1 MGSLGDGDDR
11 NEPIKT
17 NPCVYSPDIETQPFD
32 SQFSP
37 SSLPGEK
44 VEDGEAGELHFDDTV
59 PVEDAYETQVLNFG
73 GETQVL
79 NFGGETQVLD
89 YLDVYDDEGTQLLDL
104 FDKEVDDDC
113 NGETQVFDYLDG
125 YNDEGTQLLDVF
137 DKEVDDNCNGETQV
151 LDYLDGYDDEG
162 TQLLDVFDKEV
173 DDDCKSE
180 RSDRT
185 EVLDDVDDIG
195 IDDIA
200 RRGNAKS
207 LENEKFQR
215 FSVCEQGDKGLIE
228 RPDALSGE
236 CCNTGHSGLH
246 VSPATPVG
254 QCIQQTAPGSGPRF
268 TSIRAASLRASGL
281 AASSRALKGIDSD
294 SCSVSTSGLYSDQH
308 TIRDNGRKLKVVEEV
323 DQVLD
328 LGKAIDKEMGL
339 RNENKC
345 KSSSIVRKLFSEDS
359 FSENKEPP
367 YNSNNINGGE
377 ELLQL
382 RGRDGELAGL
392 SYIDSQE
399 PGELSQADALNFVEM
414 FIEKNSFA
422 VFDHEVDRGKST
434 GGKSKLV
441 STVIGPQSL
450 AKKANDRNTVG
461 ETRIFDWDD
470 IRENDGGGEIFC
482 RKKQE
487 FFGQVN
493 HQRSLTEPPKPR
505 KRKLNVYKDNE
516 ERVGVHDKIMVQSD
530 SRVTLRDIK
539 KNEKK
544 APVAEMKIK
553 KSLVSELGEQFNID
567 SPRRQL
573 EAVVTNNDVPEMLS
587 VGPDTQMA
595 AEAME
600 ALICGEGI
608 TNHDVSGPE
617 SESNVSLKGSL
628 RGNCK
633 NRVSSNK
640 PSSQKR
646 VCLSVGATTRQSTR
660 MKSTGAELRKDYSVS
675 LVKRS
680 KNIGIECDN
689 DLATSNMKR
698 AKSSAEGHITT
709 RRSKNMDEVP
719 SKIIKQGKAHGA
731 RKPKEVNRCLRNAAQ
746 SGGHSIKKRN
756 SNEEASSRMRYSV
769 LVNQLRRAELALD
782 ENIAA
787 STDVVASELL
797 HAKKKSKV
805 NSSKPT
811 SNQSRELE
819 NGKPNKPEELYPK
832 LTCMSSGIDALRY
845 PKRRRSCRNLSGQDN
860 GFDKLD
866 AQSKPDF
873 VQVKTVKHFKRKSV
887 ADPSPCAKNAETD
900 GSLDKSPINKYK
912 ASDSSYTSPGNC
924 MTPVN
929 AASPVCMG
937 NEYYK
942 QSCKKNLL
950 RSGLLKEISS
960 LSATEPKP
968 ISPPK
973 DLRKRKDMAE
983 VRALFSNHLDEDT
996 IKQQKKI
1003 LARLGASE
1011 ATSITD
1017 ATHFIT
1023 DNFVRTRNML
1033 EAIASGKPVVTPLWL
1048 ESIGQVKIHMDEE
1061 AFVLRDS
1068 KKEKEFGFS
1077 MPVSLARARKHPLLQ
1092 GRRVLMTPNT
1102 KPGKETIARLV
1113 TAVHGQAIER
1123 MGRSALKDGK
1133 VPDDLLILSC
1143 EEDYEICEPFLE
1155 KGVAIYSSE
1164 LLLNGIVTQKLE
1176 YERHRLFADHV
1187 KQTRSTVWLNKD
1199 GRKFH
1204 PVTNLK

>member
-17 NPCVYSPDIETQPFD
+17 NPCVYPPDMETQPFD

-37 SSLPGEK
+37 SSLPGEN

-59 PVEDAYETQVLNFG
+59 PVEDEYETQVLNFG

-79 NFGGETQVLD
+79 DFGGETQVLD
-89 YLDVYDDEGTQLLDL
+89 FDGETQLLD
-104 FDKEVDDDC
+104 FD
-113 NGETQVFDYLDG
+113 GEIQVLDFDG
-125 YNDEGTQLLDVF
+125 ETQLLDF
-137 DKEVDDNCNGETQV
+137 DGETQV

-162 TQLLDVFDKEV
+162 TQLLDVFDEED

-195 IDDIA
+195 IDDTT

-207 LENEKFQR
+207 LENEKIQC

-254 QCIQQTAPGSGPRF
+254 QCIQETAPGSGPRF
-268 TSIRAASLRASGL
+268 TSIRAASLRAFGL
-281 AASSRALKGIDSD
+281 AARSRALKGIDSD
-294 SCSVSTSGLYSDQH
+294 SCSVSTSGLSSEQH
-308 TIRDNGRKLKVVEEV
+308 TIRDNELKLKVMEEV
-323 DQVLD
+323 DQALD
-328 LGKAIDKEMGL
+328 LGKDIDKEKGL

-345 KSSSIVRKLFSEDS
+345 KSSSTVRKLFSEDS
-359 FSENKEPP
+359 FSEDKEPP

-377 ELLQL
+377 DLLQL
-382 RGRDGELAGL
+382 PVHDGELAGL

-414 FIEKNSFA
+414 FIEKNIFD

-434 GGKSKLV
+434 GGKSKPV

-470 IRENDGGGEIFC
+470 TRENDGGGEIFC

-487 FFGQVN
+487 FFGQ
-493 HQRSLTEPPKPR
+493 RSLTEPKPR

-516 ERVGVHDKIMVQSD
+516 ERVGVHDKMVQSD
-530 SRVTLRDIK
+530 SRITLHDIK

-544 APVAEMKIK
+544 APEAEMKIK
-553 KSLVSELGEQFNID
+553 KSLVSQLGEQFNID

-573 EAVVTNNDVPEMLS
+573 EAEVANNDVPEMLS

-608 TNHDVSGPE
+608 ANHDVSGPE
-617 SESNVSLKGSL
+617 SESNVSPEGSL

-646 VCLSVGATTRQSTR
+646 VRFSDGVTTRQSTR
-660 MKSTGAELRKDYSVS
+660 MKSTGAKLRKDSSVS
-675 LVKRS
+675 LVKPS
-680 KNIGIECDN
+680 KNIRIECDN

-709 RRSKNMDEVP
+709 KRSKNVNKVP
-719 SKIIKQGKAHGA
+719 SKIVKQGKAHGTS
-731 RKPKEVNRCLRNAAQ
+731 KPKEVNRCLRTAAQ
-746 SGGHSIKKRN
+746 TGGHSIKKQN
-756 SNEEASSRMRYSV
+756 SNEGVSTLTPISSRTRHSV
-769 LVNQLRRAELALD
+769 LVNQLRRAEHALD

-787 STDVVASELL
+787 STDVEASELL

-805 NSSKPT
+805 NSPKLA
-811 SNQSRELE
+811 SNQSGELE

-832 LTCMSSGIDALRY
+832 LTSMSNGVDALRY
-845 PKRRRSCRNLSGQDN
+845 PKRRRSGRNLPGQDN

-873 VQVKTVKHFKRKSV
+873 VQVKTVKCSGRKTV
-887 ADPSPCAKNAETD
+887 ADPSPYAKNAETD

-960 LSATEPKP
+960 LSATEPNP

-983 VRALFSNHLDEDT
+983 VRVLFSNHLDEDT

-1068 KKEKEFGFS
+1068 KKEKDFGFS

-1092 GRRVLMTPNT
+1092 GLRVLITPNT
-1102 KPGKETIARLV
+1102 KPGKETISRLV

-1187 KQTRSTVWLNKD
+1187 KQTRSTIWLKKD

-1204 PVTNLK
+1204 PVTNRR

>member
-1 MGSLGDGDDR
+1 MGSLGDNDDR

-17 NPCVYSPDIETQPFD
+17 NPFVYSPDIETQPFD

-73 GETQVL
+73 GETQL
-79 NFGGETQVLD
+79 LDFDGE
-89 YLDVYDDEGTQLLDL
+89 TQLLD
-104 FDKEVDDDC
+104 FD
-113 NGETQVFDYLDG
+113 GETQL
-125 YNDEGTQLLDVF
+125 
-137 DKEVDDNCNGETQV
+137 

-162 TQLLDVFDKEV
+162 TQLLDVFDEEV

-180 RSDRT
+180 RSNRT

-195 IDDIA
+195 IDDTT

-207 LENEKFQR
+207 LENEKIQC

-246 VSPATPVG
+246 VSPATPMG
-254 QCIQQTAPGSGPRF
+254 QCIQETAPGSGPRF

-281 AASSRALKGIDSD
+281 AARNRALKGIDSD
-294 SCSVSTSGLYSDQH
+294 SCSVSISGLSSDQH
-308 TIRDNGRKLKVVEEV
+308 TIRDNRLKLKVVEEV
-323 DQVLD
+323 DQALD
-328 LGKAIDKEMGL
+328 LGKDIDKEKSL

-345 KSSSIVRKLFSEDS
+345 KSSSTVRKLFSEDS
-359 FSENKEPP
+359 FSEDKEPP

-377 ELLQL
+377 DLLQL
-382 RGRDGELAGL
+382 PVRDDELAGL

-414 FIEKNSFA
+414 FIEKNIFA

-434 GGKSKLV
+434 GGKSKPV

-461 ETRIFDWDD
+461 GTTIFDWDD

-482 RKKQE
+482 RRKQE

-493 HQRSLTEPPKPR
+493 HQRSLTEPKPR

-516 ERVGVHDKIMVQSD
+516 EQVGVHDKMVQSD
-530 SRVTLRDIK
+530 SRVTLHDIK

-544 APVAEMKIK
+544 APEAEMKIK
-553 KSLVSELGEQFNID
+553 KSLVCELGEQFNID
-567 SPRRQL
+567 SPRRQP
-573 EAVVTNNDVPEMLS
+573 EAVVANNDVPEMLS

-608 TNHDVSGPE
+608 ANCDVSGPE
-617 SESNVSLKGSL
+617 SESNVSPKGSL

-646 VCLSVGATTRQSTR
+646 VRLSDGVTTRQSTR
-660 MKSTGAELRKDYSVS
+660 MKSTGAKLRKNSSVS
-675 LVKRS
+675 LVKPS
-680 KNIGIECDN
+680 KNIRIECDN

-698 AKSSAEGHITT
+698 AKSSAEKHITT
-709 RRSKNMDEVP
+709 KRSKNMDKVP
-719 SKIIKQGKAHGA
+719 SKIVKQGKAQGA
-731 RKPKEVNRCLRNAAQ
+731 SKPKEVNRRLRTAAQ
-746 SGGHSIKKRN
+746 SGDHSIKKRN
-756 SNEEASSRMRYSV
+756 SNEEVSTLTPISSRTRHSV
-769 LVNQLRRAELALD
+769 LVNHLRRAEHALD

-787 STDVVASELL
+787 STDVEASELL
-797 HAKKKSKV
+797 HTKKKSKV
-805 NSSKPT
+805 NSSKLA

-819 NGKPNKPEELYPK
+819 NGKPNKSEELYPK
-832 LTCMSSGIDALRY
+832 LTSMSNGVDVLRY
-845 PKRRRSCRNLSGQDN
+845 PKRRRSGRNLSGQDN

-866 AQSKPDF
+866 AHSKPDF
-873 VQVKTVKHFKRKSV
+873 VQVKTVKLSGRKSV
-887 ADPSPCAKNAETD
+887 ADPSPYAKNAAAD

-912 ASDSSYTSPGNC
+912 ASDSSHTSPGNC

-960 LSATEPKP
+960 LSATEPNP

-983 VRALFSNHLDEDT
+983 VRVLFSNHLDEDT

-1068 KKEKEFGFS
+1068 KKEREFGFS
-1077 MPVSLARARKHPLLQ
+1077 MPVSLAHARKHPLLQ
-1092 GRRVLMTPNT
+1092 GLRVLITPNT

-1176 YERHRLFADHV
+1176 YGRHRLFADHV
-1187 KQTRSTVWLNKD
+1187 KQTRSTIWLKKD